1 MIWQDKGYLVSKI
14 KYAENTII
22 SEFYTELHGKTSGLI
37 FGATSKRIRNYLLIG
52 NKFHL
57 NYSAKSENKIG
68 NFNIEIDEITT
79 PKYLDNKQKLSCI
92 IYSMNLIKIL
102 TVENQKNL
110 EIYKL
115 ISNLFEIL
123 NSTEWI
129 KEFIFWE
136 LQIFKNLGYELNLK
150 NYVTIKKINGN
161 ETFLLKNNE
170 NKIIPKFLID
180 NKNQNVKHKDL
191 LNSLNIVGDFL
202 QKSILGPNNINFP
215 DSRSDFLN
223 SIN

>member
-1 MIWQDKGYLVSKI
+1 
-14 KYAENTII
+14 
-22 SEFYTELHGKTSGLI
+22 
-37 FGATSKRIRNYLLIG
+37 
-52 NKFHL
+52 
-57 NYSAKSENKIG
+57 
-68 NFNIEIDEITT
+68 
-79 PKYLDNKQKLSCI
+79 
-92 IYSMNLIKIL
+92 MNLIKIL

-110 EIYKL
+110 KIYKL

-129 KEFIFWE
+129 REFLFWE

-180 NKNQNVKHKDL
+180 NKNQNVKHNDL

-215 DSRSDFLN
+215 TSRSDFLN